1 MKISKIVFPLMM
13 VTTMTSCIAG
23 ETPKAIDYDTFIATA
38 QEEEAKESPYTKATV
53 KYDIHENASSIS
65 SGGTGS
71 FVYTLGEEGWVTDSE
86 DEYAEIG
93 SDILTL
99 KASEM
104 DDIVPELEADFSG
117 IAERVAKPKSLKKKA
132 GYFQTSSWYGLDAE
146 IAITGGKM
154 TIEDNECDVAR
165 LGLAYITNWINY
177 GLLKTYTVHEYYL
190 IRQNGEVVEDF
201 DYEISCSVTYQK

>member
-1 MKISKIVFPLMM
+1 MKISKIIFPLLM

-71 FVYTLGEEGWVTDSE
+71 IVYTLGEEGWVTDSE
-86 DEYAEIG
+86 DEYAEFG
-93 SDILTL
+93 SDILTM

-104 DDIVPELEADFSG
+104 NDFVPELEAEFSG
-117 IAERVAKPKSLKKKA
+117 IEEKIANPKSLKKKA

-154 TIEDNECDVAR
+154 TIEDNECDVTR
-165 LGLAYITNWINY
+165 LGIVYALTWMNY
-177 GLLKTYTVHEYYL
+177 GLLKNYLIHEYYL
-190 IRQNGEVVEDF
+190 IKQNGEVTEDF
-201 DYEISCSVTYQK
+201 DYQISASITYQK

>member
-1 MKISKIVFPLMM
+1 MRISKIIFPLLM

-71 FVYTLGEEGWVTDSE
+71 IVYTLGEEGWVTDSE
-86 DEYAEIG
+86 DEYAEFG
-93 SDILTL
+93 SDILTM

-104 DDIVPELEADFSG
+104 NDFVPELEAELSG
-117 IAERVAKPKSLKKKA
+117 IEEKIANPKSLKKKA

-154 TIEDNECDVAR
+154 TIEDNECDVTR
-165 LGLAYITNWINY
+165 LGIVYALTWMNY
-177 GLLKTYTVHEYYL
+177 GLLKNYL
-190 IRQNGEVVEDF
+190 IREYYTVKQNGEVVEDF
-201 DYEISCSVTYQK
+201 DYQISASVAYQK

>member
-71 FVYTLGEEGWVTDSE
+71 IVYTLSEEGWVTDSE
-86 DEYAEIG
+86 GEYAEIG
-93 SDILTL
+93 SDVLTL

-104 DDIVPELEADFSG
+104 DDIVPELEGDFSG

-154 TIEDNECDVAR
+154 TIEDNECDVTR

-190 IRQNGEVVEDF
+190 IRQNGEVIEDF
-201 DYEISCSVTYQK
+201 DYKISVSVTYQK